1 MNKKK
6 QKEKLDDN
14 QKRSS
19 VFINITQVKV
29 SAK

>member
-19 VFINITQVKV
+19 VFNYITQEKV

>member
-6 QKEKLDDN
+6 QKDKLDDN

-29 SAK
+29 RAK